1 MRVSDWSSD
10 VCSSDLVPHPFDRFC
25 VAPARR
31 DLDGARQMPEHGKV
45 DRLGRRAQR
54 RMRRHLSQIT
64 DQPVERGEARQRVA
78 PEEAGER
85 RKAMLL
91 DRHDFLR
98 RHAALRL
105 ADRPEARSE
114 EKTSELQSLMRISS
128 AVFCLKHKK
137 NT

>member
-1 MRVSDWSSD
+1 
-10 VCSSDLVPHPFDRFC
+10 
-25 VAPARR
+25 
-31 DLDGARQMPEHGKV
+31 MPEHGKV

-54 RMRRHLSQIT
+54 RMRRQLSQIT

-105 ADRPEARSE
+105 ADRPEAAVLLVPSCAARSE
-114 EKTSELQSLMRISS
+114 EHTSELPSLMRISY
-128 AVFCLKHKK
+128 AVFCLKKKK
-137 NT
+137 NRTLNNNQ